1 MDSITAVMG
10 TDLSLLDCPLYTT
23 PLLSVNPS
31 QDPMHLK
38 TSGAKGQMKGQK

>member
-10 TDLSLLDCPLYTT
+10 TDLSLLDCPLYMEKSKW
-23 PLLSVNPS
+23 PL
-31 QDPMHLK
+31 DPMHLK